1 MERPSSHPPP
11 PLERKLRLEELL
23 HELGAKVPEAGAA
36 LRDDKLTVGELV
48 DCAAEGGFG
57 FLIGI
62 LALIAIPFFG
72 LSTPFGL
79 AIALVGAQLM
89 LGRHQPWLPAR
100 ARRRELNMAML
111 DRVAVMLERRTRW
124 LARST
129 RRRYE
134 TLIAPRFIGFC
145 IVLLALGL
153 ALPIPI
159 PGSNWVFLAPLFVF
173 AVGLLER
180 DGAWISVGY
189 VATVVD
195 IALLI
200 AFGGTVIAVLE
211 GVWRWIT

>member
-1 MERPSSHPPP
+1 MERPSSQPPRP
-11 PLERKLRLEELL
+11 SERKLRLEELL
-23 HELGAKVPEAGAA
+23 HELGAEVPVAGAA
-36 LRDDKLTVGELV
+36 LRDGKLTMGELV

-62 LALIAIPFFG
+62 LSLIAIPFFG

-79 AIALVGAQLM
+79 AIALVGAQLAI
-89 LGRHQPWLPAR
+89 GRQQPWLPNR
-100 ARRRELNMAML
+100 ARRRELNLAML
-111 DRVAVMLERRTRW
+111 DRVAGMLERRTRW

-134 TLIAPRFIGFC
+134 AAIAPKLIGFC
-145 IVLLALGL
+145 VVLLALGL

-173 AVGLLER
+173 AIGLLER
-180 DGAWISVGY
+180 DGAWIAAGY

-195 IALLI
+195 LALLI
-200 AFGGTVIAVLE
+200 GFGGTVVAALE
-211 GVWRWIT
+211 QVWHWVT